1 MDVLLNYNVYVP
13 ATVLS
18 SFLIL
23 FLWLFEISFLLLFSS
38 LVAFS
43 IGFLICRVL
52 LQNPQYC
59 IWLQHVFANIIYED
73 KELVEDMK
81 EKLEVDNEHLL
92 KNLNDSKETEEPT
105 IRPWDRLKL
114 DENFNNE
121 LDEFFKT
128 LVINYVNSWYNENL
142 SEDESF
148 TSEIRQL
155 IRHSSAKI
163 LTTFME
169 ADVLQIFTDEII
181 PVIIAHVERVV
192 RILNE
197 FSSERFFSFEIQ
209 SVSLIELKILEQWP
223 PDSHFATLSQ
233 ENQLDYLRALSDS
246 LICKFVDD
254 IRIGGCFVDEE
265 HQKMLNREGA
275 IPFSTK
281 VFLIFWSL
289 EWFGAWFYS
298 RFLVIFS

>member
-1 MDVLLNYNVYVP
+1 M
-13 ATVLS
+13 
-18 SFLIL
+18 
-23 FLWLFEISFLLLFSS
+23 FSS

-43 IGFLICRVL
+43 SGFLICRVL

-59 IWLQHVFANIIYED
+59 IWLQHVFANIIYDD
-73 KELVEDMK
+73 KELVE
-81 EKLEVDNEHLL
+81 EDNEHLL
-92 KNLNDSKETEEPT
+92 KNLNDSKESDEPT
-105 IRPWDRLKL
+105 VRPWDRLKL
-114 DENFNNE
+114 DENFNSE

-128 LVINYVNSWYNENL
+128 LVVNYVNSWYNENL

-197 FSSERFFSFEIQ
+197 FSSERFSSFELQ
-209 SVSLIELKILEQWP
+209 
-223 PDSHFATLSQ
+223 
-233 ENQLDYLRALSDS
+233 
-246 LICKFVDD
+246 
-254 IRIGGCFVDEE
+254 
-265 HQKMLNREGA
+265 
-275 IPFSTK
+275 
-281 VFLIFWSL
+281 
-289 EWFGAWFYS
+289 
-298 RFLVIFS
+298 